1 MKLHCFL
8 SPFRIVATHGDDQD
22 VNYPNT
28 VVLTTT
34 RHPVFATTTPLDA
47 TGYPLELAPESEQDP
62 HFLQETGLLWDG
74 EKWSLPD
81 QAIVSALTQNA
92 YEYARQLLSDA
103 TKEYAPGEMVKWPAL
118 EEEARKYKL
127 DGKIGRHLQ
136 AEVDEGERTIEELA
150 DTVIAKATALDTYRV
165 KVVAA
170 RTSVVKRIANLS
182 ADQMPTFSPKDEMDK
197 KLNKKS

>member
-1 MKLHCFL
+1 MKLHCFPT
-8 SPFRIVATHGDDQD
+8 PFRIVATHDDGQD
-22 VNYPNT
+22 VSYPNT
-28 VVLTTT
+28 VVLMTT
-34 RHPVFATTTPLDA
+34 RHPVFARATQLDA
-47 TGYPLELAPESEQDP
+47 TEYPLELAPESEQDP
-62 HFLQETGLLWDG
+62 QFLQETGLLWDG
-74 EKWSLPD
+74 ATWSLPNH
-81 QAIVSALTQNA
+81 AIVSALTQNA

-103 TKEYAPGEMVKWPAL
+103 TKEYAPGEMTKWPVM

-150 DTVIAKATALDTYRV
+150 DTVIAKAAALDTYRV

-182 ADQMPTFSPKDEMDK
+182 ANQVSAFSPKDEMDK
-197 KLNKKS
+197 KLNMRR